1 MSTFRALCSVAYQSL
16 LYRFGGVA
24 LATSAVA
31 ISVFVLLSVEHVRH
45 EARSSFASTVSNVDL
60 IVGARTGEINLLL
73 LSIFRI
79 GNPTANVSWESVEAL
94 SEQQQVEWVV
104 PISLGDS
111 HRNFRVVGTTAEF
124 FDRYKYGQSKPL
136 AFDTGRPF
144 DATLDVVVGSRVA
157 SELGYSLGD
166 ELTLSHGMADT
177 SFTHH
182 DQVTFSVS
190 GVLATTGTPVDNAL
204 FVSLEAIEAIHA
216 DETSHEEKNDG
227 QNSAHEN
234 ERKEHDEHA
243 AHEQQSVHAD
253 EHHDGH
259 EGDEHKN
266 AHSDDHHDGHDSGE
280 HQNAHTDDHHEG
292 HDNDEHQNAHTD
304 DHHDEHDNDEHHKA
318 HTDDHHDEHE
328 GHEQHN
334 AHADQHRDEHEG
346 DEQESE
352 HADDHHDG
360 HEDHEQESAHDHD
373 HHDGHD
379 HPPVGTVTAILVGL
393 DSAAYTLQI
402 QRWVNEF
409 KDEALLAILPG
420 FALAQLWGLV
430 GGVENVLRGISALVF
445 ISALFG
451 LNAMMLASM
460 RERKVEIE
468 ILRSIGARS
477 LFIVA
482 LLVIESLLIVT
493 IGVLLALA
501 SLLGAISF
509 ANNLL
514 ASELGLAL
522 SLQILYPSSLIALA
536 LIYLTTFVLSLV
548 PAWQAYA
555 VARSYSSD
563 PKAT

>member
-31 ISVFVLLSVEHVRH
+31 ISIFVLLSVEHVRH

-157 SELGYSLGD
+157 SELDYSLGD

-216 DETSHEEKNDG
+216 DETGHEEKNDG

-234 ERKEHDEHA
+234 ERKEHDERA

-266 AHSDDHHDGHDSGE
+266 AHSDDHHDGHDSG
-280 HQNAHTDDHHEG
+280 
-292 HDNDEHQNAHTD
+292 EHQNAHTD

-468 ILRSIGARS
+468 ILRSIGAPS

>member
-190 GVLATTGTPVDNAL
+190 GVLVTTGTPVDNAL

-266 AHSDDHHDGHDSGE
+266 T
-280 HQNAHTDDHHEG
+280 HTDDHHEG

-352 HADDHHDG
+352 NADDHHDG
-360 HEDHEQESAHDHD
+360 HEDHEQESAHDQD

-468 ILRSIGARS
+468 ILRSIGAPS

>member
-292 HDNDEHQNAHTD
+292 HDNDEH
-304 DHHDEHDNDEHHKA
+304 HKA

-468 ILRSIGARS
+468 ILRSIGAPS

-493 IGVLLALA
+493 IGVLLALV
-501 SLLGAISF
+501 SLLGAISY

>member
-190 GVLATTGTPVDNAL
+190 GVLVTTGTPVDNAL

-266 AHSDDHHDGHDSGE
+266 T
-280 HQNAHTDDHHEG
+280 HTDDHHEG

-360 HEDHEQESAHDHD
+360 HEDHEQESAHDQD

-468 ILRSIGARS
+468 ILRSIGAPS

>member
-216 DETSHEEKNDG
+216 DETGHEEKNDG

-292 HDNDEHQNAHTD
+292 
-304 DHHDEHDNDEHHKA
+304 HDNDEHHKA

-468 ILRSIGARS
+468 ILRSIGAPS

>member
-266 AHSDDHHDGHDSGE
+266 AHSDDHHNGHDSG
-280 HQNAHTDDHHEG
+280 
-292 HDNDEHQNAHTD
+292 EHQNAHTD

-468 ILRSIGARS
+468 ILRSIGAPS

>member
-292 HDNDEHQNAHTD
+292 H
-304 DHHDEHDNDEHHKA
+304 
-318 HTDDHHDEHE
+318 E

-468 ILRSIGARS
+468 ILRSIGAPS